1 MRILLRL
8 AIRNLARHPWRSSAT
23 ILGVGLGIAS
33 VLATLSVGANIK
45 ANLGGALEAAAGK
58 TDLLVIPGASGRAF
72 FESNKI
78 IASIE
83 DDLAIS
89 TIYPVLNYRAEP
101 VREIENFKAPMIPGI
116 DSGFQLSGRIT
127 ESGEDLPVVLASG
140 VLPKQGTNG
149 IALSNGFAESRGY
162 DIGETINFAT
172 QFGEIPF
179 HITGLLDEGHG
190 LASNNGG
197 RVGLVHIADLQK
209 AVRLL
214 GRASLLE
221 LHLTSEANVEETQ
234 DRLMAQLGPT
244 STVVLPASIGN
255 FATGLTDTLQSGLT
269 ILAATLMALGAFMA
283 YNTFAA
289 AVIERTT
296 EYALLRTICLLRREI
311 GLIAILEAAIVGLLG
326 VISGTILGVILS
338 YIVTRFNAWALG
350 FEYRTLVFP
359 LDAVLLASTVGL
371 ASSLIAGWLPAKVAS
386 RTSPL
391 AANRGAYVTHEPA
404 IPSKLLSLTLL
415 CLGIVTAITP
425 WNGVW
430 AIAASAIAMALLF
443 AGLTLLAPIFL
454 TPLVNHLTPYFVFF
468 VGIPGRLGANFTKRN
483 AARNSVAISSVV
495 LGMGLTI
502 GVGSMVTGIHRSIE
516 TWVDTTVVGDLFVTT
531 PVNFPDGFALEVA
544 QQIPEID
551 VISGVGIRVVRYL
564 PEGVPNGR
572 TVALVLIDP
581 ERFNPDS
588 GFGSFQY
595 IRDQGNALTG
605 YEALKQGGA
614 VLAANTIHEKFSVA
628 LGSNVKLRTSKGF
641 RDFPVSGIVVDFT
654 GGGETFV
661 GSINDV
667 DLFGGGSPDLFVM
680 TVKDGFL
687 QEQVREQLLKTFPHL
702 FLDITL
708 NKSYREQIQSLA
720 RRSFLTTNGLLL
732 LTIFV
737 AALGVSNT
745 LGMNL
750 SNRQH
755 EIAVLRTLGLTR
767 KEISSM
773 IATEGV
779 IINLVGALLGIAV
792 GMLLAQVI
800 TTGASELTG
809 FSINPIFPW
818 RLIIIAF
825 VTSPIIGLLAAYFP
839 AKRASQLP
847 PNLALNSE

>member
-1 MRILLRL
+1 MRVLLRL
-8 AIRNLARHPWRSSAT
+8 AVRNLARHPWRSSAT
-23 ILGVGLGIAS
+23 ILGVGLGIAA

-45 ANLGGALEAAAGK
+45 ANLGSALEAAAGK
-58 TDLLVIPGASGRAF
+58 TDLLVVPGASGRAF
-72 FESNKI
+72 FESDEI
-78 IASIE
+78 IAAIE
-83 DDLAIS
+83 LDPEIS
-89 TIYPVLNYRAEP
+89 AIYPVLNYRAEP
-101 VREIENFKAPMIPGI
+101 IREVKNFKAPIIPGI

-127 ESGEDLPVVLASG
+127 ESGEDLPVTLASG
-140 VLPKQGTNG
+140 KLPTQGTNG
-149 IALSNGFAESRGY
+149 IALSNGFAKSRDY

-179 HITGLLDEGHG
+179 YITGLLDEGHG
-190 LASNNGG
+190 LASNNAG
-197 RVGLVHIADLQK
+197 RVGLVHIDDLQK
-209 AVRLL
+209 AVRLS

-221 LHLTSEANVEETQ
+221 LHLTSGANVEKSQ
-234 DRLMAQLGPT
+234 DRLLKLLGPT

-255 FATGLTDTLQSGLT
+255 FATGLSDTLQSGLT

-283 YNTFAA
+283 YNTFTA
-289 AVIERTT
+289 AVIERTR
-296 EYALLRTICLLRREI
+296 EYALLRTVCLLRREI
-311 GLIAILEAAIVGLLG
+311 GLIAIFEAVIVGILG
-326 VISGTILGVILS
+326 VLSGIILGVILS
-338 YIVTRFNAWALG
+338 YTITRFNAWALG

-359 LDAVLLASTVGL
+359 LDAVLLASIVGL

-391 AANRGAYVTHEPA
+391 AANRAAYLTHEPTT
-404 IPSKLLSLTLL
+404 PSLFLGLILL
-415 CLGIVTAITP
+415 CLGIGIAVTP
-425 WNGVW
+425 WNGIW
-430 AIAASAIAMALLF
+430 AIAASAFAMALLF

-454 TPLVNHLTPYFVFF
+454 NPLINGLTPYIAVFI
-468 VGIPGRLGANFTKRN
+468 GMPGRLGANFAKRN

-531 PVNFPDGFALEVA
+531 PVNFPDDFVLEA
-544 QQIPEID
+544 TQQVPEVN
-551 VISGVGIRVVRYL
+551 VISGVGIRAIRYL
-564 PEGVPNGR
+564 PEGLSNGR

-581 ERFNPDS
+581 ERFNPDG
-588 GFGSFQY
+588 GFGSFQH
-595 IRDQGNALTG
+595 IRDQGNALTS
-605 YEALKQGGA
+605 YEALKQGGS
-614 VLAANTIHEKFSVA
+614 VLAANTIREKFRVE
-628 LGSNVKLRTSKGF
+628 LGSNVKLRTSEGF
-641 RDFPVSGIVVDFT
+641 RDFTVSGIVVDFT

-680 TVKDGFL
+680 TVKEGFSH
-687 QEQVREQLLKTFPHL
+687 EQVREDLLKSFPHL

-708 NKSYREQIQSLA
+708 NQSYREQIQSLA
-720 RRSFLTTNGLLL
+720 RRSFLTTNALLF

-750 SNRQH
+750 SHRQH

-767 KEISSM
+767 KGVSSM
-773 IATEGV
+773 IATEGI
-779 IINLVGALLGIAV
+779 IINLVGALIGIVV
-792 GMLLAQVI
+792 GMLLAQTI

-809 FSINPIFPW
+809 FSIRAIFPW
-818 RLIIIAF
+818 RLIIVAF
-825 VTSPIIGLLAAYFP
+825 LSSPLIGLLAAYFP
-839 AKRASQLP
+839 AKRASKLP